1 MMQSDVIIGTDTSDD
16 IIQHFGIKGMKWG
29 FRRSRKP
36 STRRLKREAKKAQ
49 KAWDRKYLSRHTMTT
64 TDLQK
69 ATQRLKAENNF
80 AEQVY
85 RSRNIMNG
93 GNNNNNKGNNKSNP
107 LTEVVKSIG
116 NDIIRD
122 QAKTGYKVIQDKV
135 KDHLPEYTKATTKAA
150 RALVKVMG

>member
-1 MMQSDVIIGTDTSDD
+1 MQSDVIIGTDTSDD

-64 TDLQK
+64 KDLRK
-69 ATQRLKAENNF
+69 ATERLKAENNF

-93 GNNNNNKGNNKSNP
+93 GNNKGNKSNP

-135 KDHLPEYTKATTKAA
+135 KDHLPEYTKAATKAA

>member
-1 MMQSDVIIGTDTSDD
+1 MQSDVIIGTDTSDD

-64 TDLQK
+64 TDLRK
-69 ATQRLKAENNF
+69 ATERLKAENNF

-93 GNNNNNKGNNKSNP
+93 GNNKGNNKSNP